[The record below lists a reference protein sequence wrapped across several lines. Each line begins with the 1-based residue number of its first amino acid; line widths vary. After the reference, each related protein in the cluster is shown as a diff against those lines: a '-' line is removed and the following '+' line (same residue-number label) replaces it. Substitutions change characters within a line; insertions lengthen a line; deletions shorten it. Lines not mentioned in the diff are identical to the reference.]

1 MESAEPAP
9 SNGWV
14 SEETSRWVLVATI
27 LASSMAF
34 IDGTALNVALP
45 TLQNDLS
52 ATAVQLLWIVNAY
65 ALPLAALILVGGALG
80 DRYGRRR
87 VFGLGIGLFALASL
101 VSGLA
106 PSAGAMIASRTVQGV
121 GGAMMVPGSLSLIT
135 AAIPPARRGRA
146 IGTWSAFT
154 TVTTVLGP
162 ALGGFLADAGFWRG
176 VFFINLPLAAVAL
189 YVLLRHVPE
198 SRDEAIE
205 GPPDIAGSV
214 LITLG
219 LAGLAYAFTTA
230 GDRGLHAAL
239 GDPLILITL
248 IGGIAAI
255 AGSVAVEA
263 RTRNPLMPLHLFRS
277 AAFTGANLL
286 TLFLYAGLY
295 GITLFFSLNL
305 VQVQGY
311 RQSLAGLAFL
321 PFSIMLALMSRWAGG
336 LVDRVGPRL
345 PLVTGPAIAGVGML
359 LFGLPG
365 ITGGPSD
372 YWRTYLPAALVFGV
386 GMGIT
391 VAPLTTT
398 VMTALEEHYAGTAS
412 GINNAISRI
421 GGVLSTAIFGALML
435 VIFSNVLQSHTANLA
450 LSSAQRSALS
460 AQATNLGNAQVP
472 DSISG
477 DTANAVQQAID
488 IAFVQGYRT
497 VSFIAAGLAWLSA
510 LTAAL
515 LIPRRLEPQDT
526 GG

>member
-1 MESAEPAP
+1 MESAQAAA
-9 SNGWV
+9 GGRV
-14 SEETSRWVLVATI
+14 TEETGRRVLLATI

-34 IDGTALNVALP
+34 IDGTALNVVLPALQDG
-45 TLQNDLS
+45 LGAS
-52 ATAVQLLWIVNAY
+52 AVQLLWIVNAY

-87 VFGLGIGLFALASL
+87 VFGFGIGLFALASL
-101 VSGLA
+101 GSGLA
-106 PSAGAMIASRTVQGV
+106 PTAGTLIAARTVQGV
-121 GGAMMVPGSLSLIT
+121 GGALMVPGSLSIIT
-135 AAIPPARRGRA
+135 AAFPPARRGRA

-154 TVTTVLGP
+154 TIATLLGP

-176 VFFINLPLAAVAL
+176 VFFINLPLAVAAL
-189 YVLLRHVPE
+189 FVLLRYVPE
-198 SRDEAIE
+198 SCDETIE
-205 GPPDIAGSV
+205 GPPDVAGSL

-230 GDRGLHAAL
+230 GDRGLRAAL
-239 GDPLILITL
+239 GDPLILATL
-248 IGGIAAI
+248 IGGALAI
-255 AGSVAVEA
+255 AGSAIVEA
-263 RTRNPLMPLHLFRS
+263 RARNPLMPLHLFRS
-277 AAFTGANLL
+277 RAFTGANLL

-295 GITLFFSLNL
+295 GVTLFFSLNL

-345 PLVTGPAIAGVGML
+345 PLVAGPAIAGLGML

-365 ITGGPSD
+365 ITAGPAD
-372 YWRTYLPAALVFGV
+372 YWRTYLPAALVFGL
-386 GMGIT
+386 GMGLT

-412 GINNAISRI
+412 GVNNAISRV
-421 GGVLSTAIFGALML
+421 GGVLATAIFGALML
-435 VIFSNVLQSHTANLA
+435 VIFTSALQRHTAGLG
-450 LSSAQRSALS
+450 LSSDQQAALS
-460 AQATNLGNAQVP
+460 AQATNLGNAQAP
-472 DSISG
+472 AGLDAE
-477 DTANAVQQAID
+477 TAGAVQQAID
-488 IAFVQGYRT
+488 LAFVQGYRT

-510 LTAAL
+510 LIAAL
-515 LIPRRLEPQDT
+515 LIPPRLAPQAPD